1 MAGIGDELQERDT
14 CDVDVMSI
22 CGAGDCDEE
31 EVILSF
37 NLLKNLSSKRIHNS
51 IKIYCNRYYD

>member
-31 EVILSF
+31 EVILHF
-37 NLLKNLSSKRIHNS
+37 NL
-51 IKIYCNRYYD
+51 

>member
-1 MAGIGDELQERDT
+1 MLLFACDEDVAGIGDELQERDT

-31 EVILSF
+31 EVILSL
-37 NLLKNLSSKRIHNS
+37 NLW
-51 IKIYCNRYYD
+51 